1 MNITAIG
8 EILFDVYPEYKKLG
22 GAPFNF
28 IHHVIKLTGKGN
40 FISRVGNDDLGKE
53 ILEILK
59 NKKISNDFVQIDDEH
74 KTGVAKPSLGNDK
87 VPDWNIELNRAYD
100 FIELNDKIKN
110 LFNQKT
116 DCLYFGTLAQ
126 RSEKSK
132 KTIQSFFNNDDKKY
146 FCDLNIR
153 QNFYNKEIIES
164 SLKTS
169 NVLKLNL
176 DELKLLN
183 DLLYNKNFDQKDT
196 AQKLIDNYTLD
207 LLCVTKG
214 SDGAYLYKAN
224 ESNNYQVKLD
234 KNEIVD
240 TVGAGDAYA
249 SFLCIGFLEHWEL
262 DKINKFAS
270 EFAAEIVKINGA
282 LPDNDSLYEK
292 FKERMSNN

>member
-28 IHHVIKLTGKGN
+28 IHHIIKLTGNGS
-40 FISRVGNDDLGKE
+40 FISRVGNDDLGNK
-53 ILEILK
+53 ILNILK
-59 NKKISNDFVQIDDEH
+59 KKKISNEFVQIDNEH

-100 FIELNDKIKN
+100 FIELNDKMEN
-110 LFNQKT
+110 LLNQKT

-132 KTIQSFFNNDDKKY
+132 NSIQSFFNYNDKKY

-153 QNFYNKEIIES
+153 QKFYNKEIIES
-164 SLKTS
+164 SLKTA

-183 DLLYNKNFDQKDT
+183 DLLFNKGFDQKYT
-196 AQKLIDNYTLD
+196 VKKLIDIYNLD

-214 SDGAYLYKAN
+214 SDGASLSKEN
-224 ESNNYQVKLD
+224 ETNNHQINLD

-262 DKINKFAS
+262 KKINKFAS

-282 LPDNDSLYEK
+282 LPDDDSLYEE
-292 FKERMSNN
+292 FKERMSKN